1 MLPLEKALFAVPRS
15 DRDAA
20 DRDAAIVAR
29 HYGFDGRGGA
39 NFQRIGNEFELTR
52 ERVRQIV
59 SQSDPRT
66 HIMPGGLP
74 ALDRV
79 IAAVTATLPAP
90 AADIEKKL
98 HSTGLTMKP
107 FRIEGIASVAALV
120 SRPLPFRINVLRKTR
135 YCLPDAWPQFRE
147 IVNAARNQVRR
158 NGMATISQLMTGQPV
173 DNGVGGEQAQRDAV
187 MIETILA
194 LQPDFRW
201 LDREHGWFW
210 LAQTSRNC
218 AVTRIRKML
227 AVANP
232 LPVSEIRAGL
242 GRMGS
247 PLAPELSLLEL
258 CRQIEGLSV
267 RADVVYAD
275 PGIETADVLNKTE
288 LEIFQLLSEHNGCMS
303 NLDLISQSSLLGMK
317 RPTFYQCVTC
327 SPIVSRYNGRDY
339 RLIGSGQSVR
349 PPRSEVAIA

>member
-1 MLPLEKALFAVPRS
+1 MLPLEKALFGVAPS
-15 DRDAA
+15 

-59 SQSDPRT
+59 AQSDPRT
-66 HIMPGGLP
+66 HLMPGGLS
-74 ALDRV
+74 AFDRV

-98 HSTGLTMKP
+98 HQAGLTMKP
-107 FRIEGIASVAALV
+107 FRIEGIASVAALI
-120 SRPLPFRINVLRKTR
+120 SRPLRFRINALRKTR
-135 YCLPDAWPQFRE
+135 YCLPEDWPQFRE

-158 NGMATISQLMTGQPV
+158 NGMATIAQLMDDGV
-173 DNGVGGEQAQRDAV
+173 DIERARRDAV
-187 MIETILA
+187 MIETILS

-258 CRQIEGLSV
+258 CRQVEGVSV
-267 RADVVYAD
+267 RGDMVCAD
-275 PGIETADVLNKTE
+275 PGIETAEVLNKTE

-303 NLDLISQSSLLGMK
+303 NLDLINQSSLLGMK

-339 RLIGSGQSVR
+339 RLIGSGPSVR
-349 PPRSEVAIA
+349 PPRSEVASV